1 MLGML
6 RLESSSFYS
15 KLAKHH
21 NSELEDLAFGLPTP
35 SGLIIFR
42 LVPRFQGGSGVALTL
57 GGSPR
62 TPSFATR
69 DISRLDTCSFKI
81 PRAFIVEYVSDRGS
95 RPRHIA
101 HN

>member
-21 NSELEDLAFGLPTP
+21 NSELEDLALGLPTP

-42 LVPRFQGGSGVALTL
+42 LVPRFQGRRL
-57 GGSPR
+57 
-62 TPSFATR
+62 PSVDLLVLPVLLLVT
-69 DISRLDTCSFKI
+69 
-81 PRAFIVEYVSDRGS
+81 
-95 RPRHIA
+95 
-101 HN
+101 